1 MADLLAGCST
11 STEKWNTK
19 PFVFVKGPGISLYGM
34 MAAVLAK
41 GWSSHVSGTNEAYIV
56 LNLGQRMHVKVVTTI
71 GRLGSYSLS
80 SMASHFIGL
89 YD

>member
-1 MADLLAGCST
+1 
-11 STEKWNTK
+11 
-19 PFVFVKGPGISLYGM
+19 M

-56 LNLGQRMHVKVVTTI
+56 LNLGQRMHVKVVKT
-71 GRLGSYSLS
+71 LGLYGYTYSRN
-80 SMASHFIGL
+80 SMIYHFIGL